1 MRKLITLA
9 ILFLSLAAS
18 AQVRSYEDM
27 ETKTFVIGLS
37 MYYFGDTGTLT
48 LFSGTTVNVSGN
60 RVVSGGKVLL
70 ENAPA
75 GNTLI
80 GAHDFTDD
88 GTPELVVA
96 TRGEGIV
103 KALIYRLADGTWELI
118 GTVGARGDV
127 EEIRVFRQALT
138 AGIPLKIIG
147 TKRLDWVSEEANR
160 VSGNVSLNVGA
171 TPNGMGIV
179 LNF

>member
-96 TRGEGIV
+96 TRGEGTV

-138 AGIPLKIIG
+138 VKDRTSGTLYTWTCHNGRFDFKSSAGGPDPALG
-147 TKRLDWVSEEANR
+147 L
-160 VSGNVSLNVGA
+160 
-171 TPNGMGIV
+171 
-179 LNF
+179 

>member
-1 MRKLITLA
+1 MTITAL
-9 ILFLSLAAS
+9 LLSFVAS
-18 AQVRSYEDM
+18 AQVRTYGDM

-60 RVVSGGKVLL
+60 RVTSGGKVLL

-96 TRGEGIV
+96 TRGEGMEDLRH
-103 KALIYRLADGTWELI
+103 LIYLDLPRRPFRLQVLRRRSRPGARTLRKNCRRIFADGEKSLPLQKS
-118 GTVGARGDV
+118 ASY
-127 EEIRVFRQALT
+127 VFY
-138 AGIPLKIIG
+138 
-147 TKRLDWVSEEANR
+147 
-160 VSGNVSLNVGA
+160 
-171 TPNGMGIV
+171 
-179 LNF
+179 

>member
-1 MRKLITLA
+1 MTLTA
-9 ILFLSLAAS
+9 LFLSLVAS
-18 AQVRSYEDM
+18 AQVRTYGDM

-60 RVVSGGKVLL
+60 RVTSGDKVLL

-80 GAHDFTDD
+80 GAHDFTND

-138 AGIPLKIIG
+138 VKDKTAGTLY
-147 TKRLDWVSEEANR
+147 TW
-160 VSGNVSLNVGA
+160 
-171 TPNGMGIV
+171 TCHNGV
-179 LNF
+179 FDFLSSDHRDNPDDLL

>member
-1 MRKLITLA
+1 MRKLITLTA
-9 ILFLSLAAS
+9 LFLSIVAS
-18 AQVRSYEDM
+18 AQVRTYGDM

-37 MYYFGDTGTLT
+37 VYYFGDTGTLT
-48 LFSGTTVNVSGN
+48 LTPGSTVNVSN
-60 RVVSGGKVLL
+60 HHVVSGGQVLL
-70 ENAPA
+70 ENAPT

-96 TRGEGIV
+96 TRGEGMV
-103 KALIYRLADGTWELI
+103 KAQIYKLSGGAWEQI

-138 AGIPLKIIG
+138 VKDKTSGTLYTWTCHNGRFDFKSSAGGSDPALG
-147 TKRLDWVSEEANR
+147 L
-160 VSGNVSLNVGA
+160 
-171 TPNGMGIV
+171 
-179 LNF
+179 

>member
-1 MRKLITLA
+1 MRKLMTITAL
-9 ILFLSLAAS
+9 LLSFVAS
-18 AQVRSYEDM
+18 AQVRTYGDM

-60 RVVSGGKVLL
+60 RVTSGGKVLL

-96 TRGEGIV
+96 TRGEGMV
-103 KALIYRLADGTWELI
+103 KAQIYRLSGGAWEQI

-138 AGIPLKIIG
+138 VKDKTSGTLYTWTCHDGRFDFKSSAGGPDPALG
-147 TKRLDWVSEEANR
+147 L
-160 VSGNVSLNVGA
+160 
-171 TPNGMGIV
+171 
-179 LNF
+179 